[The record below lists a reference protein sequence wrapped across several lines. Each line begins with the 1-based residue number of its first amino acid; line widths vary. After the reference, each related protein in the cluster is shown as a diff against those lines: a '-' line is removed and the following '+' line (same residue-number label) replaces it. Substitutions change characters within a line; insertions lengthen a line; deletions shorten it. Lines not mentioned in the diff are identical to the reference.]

1 MYFSFRRICSIL
13 ERLHSVFPR
22 GVSTFR
28 RSRASL
34 IWRRLRPSRNR
45 LKIILMCSASSG
57 TISGSPSSPFLY
69 PSILEYGKAN
79 FPWLYPFRLPHLTL
93 LLRDSLSPWAKA
105 LVHVK
110 NISLVTREVSNPS
123 FSNRMMIPRSF
134 NIRMYEMHWR
144 VFREKRDSDLASI
157 MSIFP
162 FLHCLIISIKPGRF
176 SSLVPLMP
184 SSEKTPA
191 YSHSGFERMRS
202 S

>member
-57 TISGSPSSPFLY
+57 TISGSPSSSFLY

-79 FPWLYPFRLPHLTL
+79 LPWLYPFRLPHLTL

-123 FSNRMMIPRSF
+123 FSKRMMIPRP
-134 NIRMYEMHWR
+134 
-144 VFREKRDSDLASI
+144 LAFVCMRCIGGCSGKNGTVTWQV
-157 MSIFP
+157 S
-162 FLHCLIISIKPGRF
+162 CRF
-176 SSLVPLMP
+176 SLFCI
-184 SSEKTPA
+184 A
-191 YSHSGFERMRS
+191 
-202 S
+202 

>member
-79 FPWLYPFRLPHLTL
+79 LPWLYPFRLPHLTL
-93 LLRDSLSPWAKA
+93 LLRDSLSPLGKGAGPCEEYFA
-105 LVHVK
+105 GHTGG
-110 NISLVTREVSNPS
+110 IQ
-123 FSNRMMIPRSF
+123 
-134 NIRMYEMHWR
+134 
-144 VFREKRDSDLASI
+144 
-157 MSIFP
+157 P
-162 FLHCLIISIKPGRF
+162 FFFKPDDDPPV
-176 SSLVPLMP
+176 L
-184 SSEKTPA
+184 
-191 YSHSGFERMRS
+191 
-202 S
+202 

>member
-57 TISGSPSSPFLY
+57 TISGSPSSSFLY

-79 FPWLYPFRLPHLTL
+79 LPWLYPFRLPHLTL

-123 FSNRMMIPRSF
+123 FSKRMMIPRSF
-134 NIRMYEMHWR
+134 SIRMYEMHWR
-144 VFREKRDSDLASI
+144 CSGKNGTVTWQVS
-157 MSIFP
+157 
-162 FLHCLIISIKPGRF
+162 CRF
-176 SSLVPLMP
+176 SLFCI
-184 SSEKTPA
+184 A
-191 YSHSGFERMRS
+191 
-202 S
+202 